1 MKVAITCPAFLPA
14 TQFGGILFLALD
26 IAKEISKKNSKVTVY
41 TTDLD
46 FLNNSK
52 IFNKKLAKIESID
65 NFQIKRSHVNFNIEL
80 FFVNLGMYKQITKDS
95 PEIIH
100 TIGIRSFQSFVSA
113 IISKFKKIPLITS
126 DQGGLFTHPDFQ
138 NRGKKRI
145 LYKIQ
150 EPIIKFIINQ
160 SEKIIVAN
168 EYEQEIFSKY
178 CDVKK
183 LKIIPNGIDL
193 NSFQTIPF
201 DFKTKYNIEE
211 KVILFV
217 GRFAKVKGIDILLDA
232 YAKLVKEKEFKNVK
246 LVIMGADFGYS
257 KEMFKKI
264 KKKDLNQRIMV
275 IIKPDR
281 EEVIS
286 AYHACEFL
294 VLPSRWE
301 MSPLTPLEG
310 FACKKT
316 IIGSKIHGIPYV
328 IKDNENGLLFQNE
341 NVDDL
346 QEKMKELLLN
356 PVKCQKLGIK
366 GYEMIKKSFNNILMG
381 EKIFETY
388 NSVLNLKSE
397 SDNKET

>member
-1 MKVAITCPAFLPA
+1 MKIAITCPAFLPA

-26 IAKEISKKNSKVTVY
+26 IAKEISKKQSKVTVY

-52 IFNKKLAKIESID
+52 IFNKKLPKIESLD

-80 FFVNLGMYKQITKDS
+80 FFINLGMYKQITKDS

-126 DQGGLFTHPDFQ
+126 DQGGLFTHPDYQ

-150 EPIIKFIINQ
+150 EPMIKFIIKQ

-183 LKIIPNGIDL
+183 IKIIPNGIDL
-193 NSFQTIPF
+193 NSFQNIPF
-201 DFKTKYNIEE
+201 NFKNKYKMKE
-211 KVILFV
+211 KMILFL

-232 YAKLVKEKEFKNVK
+232 YTKLIKENEFENVK

-257 KEMFKKI
+257 KEMFEKI
-264 KKKDLNQRIMV
+264 KKNNLDKRIKV

-281 EEVIS
+281 KEVIA

-316 IIGSKIHGIPYV
+316 TIGSKIHGIPYV
-328 IKDNENGLLFQNE
+328 IKDNENGLLFENE
-341 NVDDL
+341 NIDDL
-346 QEKMKELLLN
+346 QKKMKELLLN
-356 PVKCQKLGIK
+356 PIKCQKLGIK
-366 GYEMIKKSFNNILMG
+366 GYEMVEKKFNNNLMG
-381 EKIFETY
+381 ERIFDTY
-388 NSVLNLKSE
+388 NSVLNLKSNM
-397 SDNKET
+397 DNNET

>member
-1 MKVAITCPAFLPA
+1 
-14 TQFGGILFLALD
+14 
-26 IAKEISKKNSKVTVY
+26 
-41 TTDLD
+41 
-46 FLNNSK
+46 
-52 IFNKKLAKIESID
+52 
-65 NFQIKRSHVNFNIEL
+65 
-80 FFVNLGMYKQITKDS
+80 
-95 PEIIH
+95 
-100 TIGIRSFQSFVSA
+100 
-113 IISKFKKIPLITS
+113 
-126 DQGGLFTHPDFQ
+126 
-138 NRGKKRI
+138 
-145 LYKIQ
+145 
-150 EPIIKFIINQ
+150 
-160 SEKIIVAN
+160 
-168 EYEQEIFSKY
+168 
-178 CDVKK
+178 
-183 LKIIPNGIDL
+183 
-193 NSFQTIPF
+193 
-201 DFKTKYNIEE
+201 
-211 KVILFV
+211 
-217 GRFAKVKGIDILLDA
+217 
-232 YAKLVKEKEFKNVK
+232 
-246 LVIMGADFGYS
+246 MGADFGYS